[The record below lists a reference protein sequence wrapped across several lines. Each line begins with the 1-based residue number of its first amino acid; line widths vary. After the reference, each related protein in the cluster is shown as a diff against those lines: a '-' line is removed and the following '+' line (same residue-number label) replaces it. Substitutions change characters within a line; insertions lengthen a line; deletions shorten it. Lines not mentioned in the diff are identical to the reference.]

1 MVVLFV
7 FTFFTPPSPHHLLLT
22 RPTPSRQ
29 SGARAKIA
37 PASPSFPSAAVTLS
51 AFAEFTNALS
61 RTARC
66 LPISEASS
74 KRQGD
79 GQRFQKKVM
88 TTTNQ
93 KNEATAPASV
103 RPSSVSKGEDSA
115 KAGLSAHRMRIIELS
130 LTCNRLGGRR
140 YFADGKRISQDRYE
154 LMEAM
159 SRQTD
164 CFCIRQHSST
174 TRHFKTI
181 HLL

>member
-7 FTFFTPPSPHHLLLT
+7 FTSFTPPSPYRLLLT
-22 RPTPSRQ
+22 RPTPSRKL
-29 SGARAKIA
+29 GARAKIA

-51 AFAEFTNALS
+51 AFAGFTNALS

-93 KNEATAPASV
+93 NNEATAPASV
-103 RPSSVSKGEDSA
+103 RPSSVSKREDST
-115 KAGLSAHRMRIIELS
+115 KAGLSAHRMKIIELS

-140 YFADGKRISQDRYE
+140 YFASGKQISQDRYE
-154 LMEAM
+154 LMNAM
-159 SRQTD
+159 SKHTD
-164 CFCIRQHSST
+164 CFCTRRRGDII
-174 TRHFKTI
+174 RHFKTI